1 MKILLSWSSGKD
13 SAWALHVLQQ
23 QHPGSVAGL
32 LTTINE
38 AVQRVAMHAV
48 RRDVLEAQARA
59 AGQPLRIVAI
69 PDPCSNEEYEAR
81 MRVCIADAVAEGFTH
96 MAFGDL
102 FLEDVRRYRET
113 LLANTGLSP
122 LFPLWRLP
130 TPQLAAAMIA
140 GGLRARVACVDTR
153 ILDSTLAGREFDA
166 SLLAALPTNVDP
178 CGENGEFH
186 TCVYDG
192 PMFTGAIPIETG
204 EMVTREP
211 FAWRDFVRA
220 PAGAAA

>member
-1 MKILLSWSSGKD
+1 
-13 SAWALHVLQQ
+13 
-23 QHPGSVAGL
+23 
-32 LTTINE
+32 
-38 AVQRVAMHAV
+38 
-48 RRDVLEAQARA
+48 
-59 AGQPLRIVAI
+59 
-69 PDPCSNEEYEAR
+69 
-81 MRVCIADAVAEGFTH
+81 MRVCVADAVAEGFTH

-122 LFPLWRLP
+122 LFPLWQLP

-166 SLLAALPTNVDP
+166 SLLAALPASVDP

-211 FAWRDFVRA
+211 FAWRDFVTA
-220 PAGAAA
+220 PAGAGA